1 MNRVYNF
8 SAGPAV
14 LPLEVLEEASRELPN
29 FHGQGMSILE
39 MSHRGATYSAI
50 HEEARTNLRE
60 LLAIPETHDILFLQ
74 GGGHLQF
81 AMVPLNL
88 LGAAAE
94 ATYIVNG
101 VWSKKAATE
110 AAKFCHVDVITSDY
124 GHGVPPADVVK
135 VPNDAAYLYYCQNET
150 VNGLEFN
157 YIPPVPDCVPLVSDV
172 SSNFLSRPIDFAK
185 HALVF
190 AGAQKNF
197 GPAGLTVVIVR
208 KNLLGLAPESCPTM
222 LNYAVHA
229 KADSLYNTPPVFA
242 VYMACLVTRWL
253 KKEGGI
259 AEMDRRAKERSGL
272 IYDVID
278 KSDGFYINTIAPQAR
293 SRMNV
298 VFTLAEE
305 ALTELFVKE
314 AADAGLTNLK
324 GHRLAGGIR
333 ASLYNAQP
341 KEAAQSLAN
350 FMTVFAAR
358 HG

>member
-8 SAGPAV
+8 SAGPGV
-14 LPLEVLEEASRELPN
+14 LPLPVLEEAAANLTN
-29 FHGQGMSILE
+29 FEGQGLSILE
-39 MSHRGATYSAI
+39 MSHRSATFGAI
-50 HEEARTNLRE
+50 HEEAKANLRE
-60 LLAIPETHDILFLQ
+60 LLAVPDTHDILFLQ
-74 GGGHLQF
+74 GGGHTQF

-94 ATYIVNG
+94 TTYIVNG
-101 VWSKKAATE
+101 VWSKKAAAE
-110 AAKFCHVDVITSDY
+110 ASKFCHVDVITTDY
-124 GHGVPPADVVK
+124 GVGVPPEDDVK

-157 YIPPVPDCVPLVSDV
+157 YIPPAPSCVPIACDV
-172 SSNFLSRPIDFAK
+172 SSNFLSRSIDFNR

-197 GPAGLTVVIVR
+197 GPAGLTVVIV
-208 KNLLGLAPESCPTM
+208 KKSLLGLAGETCPTM

-229 KADSLYNTPPVFA
+229 KAGSLYNTPPVFA
-242 VYMACLVTRWL
+242 IYMACLVTRWL
-253 KKEGGI
+253 KKEGGV
-259 AEMDRRAKERSGL
+259 AEMDRRARERSSL

-278 KSDGFYINTIAPQAR
+278 KSSGFYINRIAPEAR

-298 VFTLAEE
+298 VFHLAED
-305 ALTELFVKE
+305 ALTDLFVKE
-314 AADAGLTNLK
+314 AADAGLVNLK

-333 ASLYNAQP
+333 ASMYNALP
-341 KEAAQSLAN
+341 TEGAVALAN
-350 FMTVFAAR
+350 FMKVFAAR

>member
-29 FHGQGMSILE
+29 FRQGMSILE

-157 YIPPVPDCVPLVSDV
+157 YIPPVPDSCRARLTLPSTLWSLRAPRKTSVRRALPLSLSVKIFWASPRNPVPRCSTTPCTP
-172 SSNFLSRPIDFAK
+172 RPI
-185 HALVF
+185 
-190 AGAQKNF
+190 
-197 GPAGLTVVIVR
+197 PSTTR
-208 KNLLGLAPESCPTM
+208 RP
-222 LNYAVHA
+222 
-229 KADSLYNTPPVFA
+229 SL
-242 VYMACLVTRWL
+242 R
-253 KKEGGI
+253 
-259 AEMDRRAKERSGL
+259 
-272 IYDVID
+272 
-278 KSDGFYINTIAPQAR
+278 
-293 SRMNV
+293 
-298 VFTLAEE
+298 FTWRVL
-305 ALTELFVKE
+305 
-314 AADAGLTNLK
+314 
-324 GHRLAGGIR
+324 
-333 ASLYNAQP
+333 
-341 KEAAQSLAN
+341 
-350 FMTVFAAR
+350 
-358 HG
+358 